1 MHTEHN
7 AKIFVVGDR
16 GTVGNAI
23 TLNGRIAFD
32 AGTPDG
38 PPRKLVD
45 VGRLAAPDRRAGTTL
60 RHNICKTYAV
70 DLATH

>member
-1 MHTEHN
+1 MHTEHS
-7 AKIFVVGDR
+7 AKTLVVGDR

-45 VGRLAAPDRRAGTTL
+45 VSRLAALNRRAATTL
-60 RHNICKTYAV
+60 RHDICNTYAV